1 MSECHTVMLDDEYA
15 PTFAE
20 KRDVVVQI
28 LNDVF
33 VKTLWQSDYTAEN
46 GIGASDPEKWQALI
60 NKSKE
65 IGNIDETF
73 DAAGLL
79 YTPAK

>member
-1 MSECHTVMLDDEYA
+1 M
-15 PTFAE
+15 
-20 KRDVVVQI
+20 
-28 LNDVF
+28 
-33 VKTLWQSDYTAEN
+33 KTLWQGDYMEAH

-73 DAAGLL
+73 DAADLL
-79 YTPAK
+79 YTPAE